1 MTSAPA
7 VSGKTD
13 EIPHRRDGWSDL
25 QDAGMIWRQI
35 TPSPDDDAPAIFRE
49 PSACGGCHTVRKI
62 VARAWRT
69 GALVDL
75 CVQCTAVEIEHRRA
89 RGQHVPEGFGW
100 VK

>member
-1 MTSAPA
+1 MGSQLGLFCD
-7 VSGKTD
+7 VSRVR
-13 EIPHRRDGWSDL
+13 HYF
-25 QDAGMIWRQI
+25 
-35 TPSPDDDAPAIFRE
+35 DDDAPAIYRE

-62 VARAWRT
+62 VARAWRD

-100 VK
+100 VR